1 MNHLL
6 SLKGDR
12 KMNNDRLSFKEKYSY
27 GVGAIGK
34 DMCCGIIFTYCM
46 LYFTDVLKLS
56 ASFVGTLFFLAKFWD
71 AVNDLGM
78 GMIVDNTHS
87 RWGKFRP
94 WLAIGTIV
102 NAIILVAL
110 FTDWG
115 LSGTSLYIFAAIMY
129 IVWGMTY
136 TVMDIPYWSM
146 LPNLTS
152 NPEERDRVAVI
163 PRIFASIGGS
173 LLVGGFGLQI
183 MDFLGNGDAQVG
195 YTNFAIVIAIIFIV
209 TVGITVVN
217 VKSADRVEAKK
228 PEKTSFRKMFEI
240 ICKNDQL
247 LVAIATIL
255 TFNFGM
261 NCIAGVQ
268 TYYFIYVAGN
278 MGLFSIFTMFAG
290 FAEIFGLIIFPKLS
304 QRLSKQQVYAL
315 ASGIPVV
322 GLIILLVTGF
332 IAPQNY
338 ILTAVAGICVKFGS
352 GIQLGTVTVVLADV
366 VDYGEYKLGTRNES
380 VIFSIQT
387 LLVKFA
393 SAMGALFTGFALDAT
408 GYVAGASQTMAT
420 QNGMRIIMV
429 ALPIILVLISYII
442 YKKYYKLNGA
452 YYQRIMNIIALRK
465 EENQMILDD
474 VTEDIKN
481 SNEPIIDLKEKK
493 YAN

>member
-1 MNHLL
+1 MDN
-6 SLKGDR
+6 
-12 KMNNDRLSFKEKYSY
+12 RLSFKEKYSY
-27 GVGAIGK
+27 GIGAIGK
-34 DMCCGIIFTYCM
+34 DMCCGVIFTYCM

-71 AVNDLGM
+71 AINDLGM
-78 GMIVDNTHS
+78 GMIVDNTRS

-102 NAIILVAL
+102 NAIVLVVL

-115 LSGTSLYIFAAIMY
+115 LSGTSLYVFAAIMY

-136 TVMDIPYWSM
+136 TIMDIPYWSM

-152 NPEERDRVAVI
+152 NPKERDQVAVI
-163 PRIFASIGGS
+163 PRVFASIGGS

-183 MDFLGNGDAQVG
+183 MDFLGNGDVQLG
-195 YTNFAIVIAIIFIV
+195 YTNFSIVIAIIFIV

-217 VKSADRVEAKK
+217 VKSADRSNRKK
-228 PEKTSFRKMFEI
+228 TEKTSFKKMFEVI
-240 ICKNDQL
+240 RKNDQL

-261 NCIAGVQ
+261 NCISGVQ
-268 TYYFIYVAGN
+268 TYYFIYVTGDK
-278 MGLFSIFTMFAG
+278 GLFSVFTMFAG
-290 FAEIFGLIIFPKLS
+290 FAEIFGLIIFPKLA
-304 QRLSKQQVYAL
+304 QKLSKKQVYSY
-315 ASGIPVV
+315 ASGIPVI

-338 ILTAVAGICVKFGS
+338 VLTALAGIFVKLGS
-352 GIQLGTVTVVLADV
+352 GLQLGTVTVVLADV

-393 SAMGALFTGFALDAT
+393 SAMGALFTGFALDIT
-408 GYVAGASQTMAT
+408 GYVAGTVQSVQT
-420 QNGMRIIMV
+420 QNGMRIIMIV
-429 ALPIILVLISYII
+429 LPIILVIISCVI
-442 YKKYYKLNGA
+442 YKKYYKLNGE
-452 YYQRIMNIIALRK
+452 YYQRIMNIVALRK
-465 EENQMILDD
+465 EEQLN
-474 VTEDIKN
+474 EIKN
-481 SNEPIIDLKEKK
+481 INIDLKEIN
-493 YAN
+493 YAD